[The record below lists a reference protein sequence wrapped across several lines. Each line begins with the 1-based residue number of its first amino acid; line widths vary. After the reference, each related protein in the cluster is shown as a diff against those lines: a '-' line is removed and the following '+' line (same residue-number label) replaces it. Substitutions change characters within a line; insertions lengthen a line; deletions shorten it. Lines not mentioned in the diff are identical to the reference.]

1 MRIKTDEKILN
12 SIKQRLIRK
21 LNLSPEYINRMNRGS
36 VALYIE
42 DIYDKSQALMKSRAN
57 EIVIDKK
64 FVDFDSK
71 GNVIRLK
78 PHLSKLITS
87 QLGHELLHAASRNNG
102 NNGIKRRNGP
112 DNTGLNEGITQ
123 MFTEDAFDYVVSP
136 FTDGYTDYKKV
147 AKIMRLCLG
156 NQVFRNSYFD
166 HTDDLERAT
175 NRLAQSSTFYAE
187 LNQALT
193 DLYYFKKTAKKASPS
208 DKSKIIT
215 VYNARI
221 KACLGN
227 VIIYLVVPK
236 INSLKTEE
244 EKKKFINQVLSEV
257 SDNRE
262 IFAEVQHLLKSELFM
277 SPEELKKEKEKIKL
291 FDSRAQV
298 KAKIID
304 LARSDSLDKEAF
316 IIDHDGTM
324 KFKKEDGTLVDL
336 TTDENICSMVYNIL
350 FESSGF
356 TFSKQFDMES
366 YVESTLKNSSSIK
379 FGDKVSTKYKMIFL
393 ARFKLIASNKG
404 KIVLNSFQE
413 VVNNK
418 ELKIVYIEE
427 KMTLKCLRTLIERY
441 EYRPSNKNNPNSK
454 MIVVERNTDK
464 IIKDDRIVTGVVA
477 AYIWLSTY
485 QHSYPGEKIPGLDD
499 AFSPTNQK
507 LYDELIQILVNNID
521 KKGNMD
527 IPSLYAYA
535 NKHKN
540 SRMLKIVHAI
550 LKNPETYER
559 MYKFILLRFE
569 ERPLQV
575 QKEKSTMEEHHSGY
589 NAAMI
594 DLAVDDIFAKPKR

>member
-1 MRIKTDEKILN
+1 MRIKLNEKILN
-12 SIKQRLIRK
+12 SIKQILIRK
-21 LNLSPEYINRMNRGS
+21 LNLSPTHISRMNNGS
-36 VALYIE
+36 SELYVE
-42 DIYDKSQALMKSRAN
+42 DLYDTKNSLMVSRKK
-57 EIVIDKK
+57 ELVIDER
-64 FVDFDSK
+64 FVDFDAK
-71 GNVIRLK
+71 GNVIGFK
-78 PHLSKLITS
+78 AHLSKLITS
-87 QLGHELLHAASRNNG
+87 QLGHELLHAASKANNKS
-102 NNGIKRRNGP
+102 GIKRPNGTN
-112 DNTGLNEGITQ
+112 NTGLNEGITQ
-123 MFTEDAFDYVVSP
+123 MFTEDAFGYVVST
-136 FTDGYTDYKKV
+136 FTDGYTDYKKI
-147 AKIMRLCLG
+147 AKIIRLCLG
-156 NQVFRNSYFD
+156 NQVFKSSYFD

-208 DKSKIIT
+208 DKSKIMT
-215 VYNARI
+215 VYNERI

-291 FDSRAQV
+291 FDSKSQV

-304 LARSDSLDKEAF
+304 LARSDSLDKETF
-316 IIDHDGTM
+316 IINRDGSV

-350 FESSGF
+350 FDKK
-356 TFSKQFDMES
+356 FSMNIDIDS
-366 YVESTLKNSSSIK
+366 YVDSILNSSNPIK
-379 FGDKVSTKYKMIFL
+379 FADTLTPKDKMVFL
-393 ARFKLIASNKG
+393 ARFKLIASKKG

-413 VVNNK
+413 VVNSTK
-418 ELKIVYIEE
+418 LQIISIEE
-427 KMTLKCLRTLIERY
+427 NMTLKCLKTLIERY

-540 SRMLKIVHAI
+540 SRMLKIVQAI

-569 ERPLQV
+569 EKPLQV

-594 DLAVDDIFAKPKR
+594 DLAVEDIFSKPRR